1 MQRDVIWI
9 VLFQKCKFSKFLQ
22 SRNKLL
28 FYCKTSCFLT
38 LDGISKK
45 KHDSFITYS
54 LLQYAIIFA
63 TEQVGWGYKTG
74 KF

>member
-1 MQRDVIWI
+1 M
-9 VLFQKCKFSKFLQ
+9 LFELYSFKSVNSQNVCKVEINCYFIA
-22 SRNKLL
+22 KLHV
-28 FYCKTSCFLT
+28 FLT

-63 TEQVGWGYKTG
+63 TEQVG
-74 KF
+74 